1 MELLIIVLSI
11 VIIAGIFFVLT
22 RPVIKNMDEEM
33 FPKKPKKNLP

>member
-1 MELLIIVLSI
+1 MEGLIIIFSVVVI
-11 VIIAGIFFVLT
+11 VGIFFVLT